1 MNVSSIQ
8 NLAAQVSAPSEP
20 GAARLL
26 RDEQR
31 NLIQAVK
38 AVNAS
43 GMLGQDNELT
53 FVQERTL
60 RRAAQIVNKQTGEVV
75 DQIPAEY
82 VLRMAEQLNEV
93 ESDLRM
99 ANTIYNTYLEAE
111 VFGADPVKL
120 IHMLYRGAVE
130 AVGAAHR
137 HLAAKQI
144 RERSR
149 QVNKAWNILQE
160 LSRSLDL
167 ERGGKIARRLG
178 ELYDY
183 MQRRLIEA
191 NAQQSDAP
199 LAEVE
204 SVEHS
209 VRGLATFERGARA
222 THGRSRL

>member
-1 MNVSSIQ
+1 
-8 NLAAQVSAPSEP
+8 
-20 GAARLL
+20 
-26 RDEQR
+26 
-31 NLIQAVK
+31 
-38 AVNAS
+38 
-43 GMLGQDNELT
+43 
-53 FVQERTL
+53 
-60 RRAAQIVNKQTGEVV
+60 
-75 DQIPAEY
+75 
-82 VLRMAEQLNEV
+82 
-93 ESDLRM
+93 M

-167 ERGGKIARRLG
+167 ERGGEIARRLG

-204 SVEHS
+204 SLLNTRCE
-209 VRGLATFERGARA
+209 A
-222 THGRSRL
+222 

>member
-1 MNVSSIQ
+1 
-8 NLAAQVSAPSEP
+8 
-20 GAARLL
+20 
-26 RDEQR
+26 
-31 NLIQAVK
+31 
-38 AVNAS
+38 
-43 GMLGQDNELT
+43 
-53 FVQERTL
+53 
-60 RRAAQIVNKQTGEVV
+60 
-75 DQIPAEY
+75 
-82 VLRMAEQLNEV
+82 
-93 ESDLRM
+93 M

-167 ERGGKIARRLG
+167 ERGGEIARRLG

-183 MQRRLIEA
+183 MQRRLMEA

-204 SVEHS
+204 SLLNTLCEARQPS
-209 VRGLATFERGARA
+209 KGAPA
-222 THGRSRL
+222 LPVADAAYEPVSCSY